1 MSNDNINDNKRNSSN
16 RNSFIFSDT
25 PFSFFGQS
33 QTSPST
39 NDDIDTST
47 RMTIPITRMYP
58 KKETVPQHLTDD
70 VENEIQN
77 EGSVRSKL
85 PSKLIGTKD
94 QSYVPVNA
102 YSSR

>member
-1 MSNDNINDNKRNSSN
+1 
-16 RNSFIFSDT
+16 
-25 PFSFFGQS
+25 
-33 QTSPST
+33 
-39 NDDIDTST
+39 
-47 RMTIPITRMYP
+47 MYP